1 MVPPAGSPA
10 QGAWGRLN
18 EVLDPRVRRAG
29 GFFDLH
35 GQCQNPI
42 GIDDFLF
49 VRHDWSS
56 RAQRLQETCQSLQAP
71 SRLDSNFYIVP
82 YRWGVINRV
91 SYYQYYS
98 VCNFCVAYKTPPY
111 CLVGGWEATSSFCPD
126 GVRVRVAQVKRESP
140 GRRVTITKSTTRR

>member
-18 EVLDPRVRRAG
+18 EVLDPLVRRAG

-42 GIDDFLF
+42 RIDDFLF

-56 RAQRLQETCQSLQAP
+56 RAQRLQETCQSLASSAALRFELLYCTVQ
-71 SRLDSNFYIVP
+71 LGDYKVGIVLYVFYIM
-82 YRWGVINRV
+82 YFFN
-91 SYYQYYS
+91 
-98 VCNFCVAYKTPPY
+98 
-111 CLVGGWEATSSFCPD
+111 
-126 GVRVRVAQVKRESP
+126 
-140 GRRVTITKSTTRR
+140 